1 MPFINDPIYPPVLK
15 LILRRNECGIPAFHR
30 GT

>member
-15 LILRRNECGIPAFHR
+15 LILRRYECGNPAFR
-30 GT
+30 GGT